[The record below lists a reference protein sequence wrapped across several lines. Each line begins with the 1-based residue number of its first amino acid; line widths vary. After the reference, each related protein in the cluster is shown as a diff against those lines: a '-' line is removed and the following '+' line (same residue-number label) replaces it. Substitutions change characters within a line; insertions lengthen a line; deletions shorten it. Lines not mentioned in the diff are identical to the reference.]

1 LLRLFGVD
9 DSPYVTVATAV
20 REILTESVRDRRGAS
35 GGGAVSELSVV
46 ERLYFGR
53 DDAER
58 DIADGLLRT
67 GFKET
72 AAYNAVVSGRK
83 MLIIGRKGVGKSA
96 ICVRLAL
103 AGAHPG
109 GTALI
114 TPDDTAGEEIRQ
126 FELSGLTGD
135 HAKSLMWRYVFALHA
150 AQYLV
155 KHAAAH
161 GSRPPAS
168 VKTLRSFLKAN
179 QELIGEAQGSGG
191 IGQWLQGL
199 RGSLSLEAFGVKA
212 AADFTQTPTEGA
224 RAAHRLKILEEGVRR
239 GFVDLGCPPAHT
251 LVLLVDQLE
260 QVWSADLESNSL
272 IIGLLLAARHIGS
285 HYGTTLKCVLFLRSD
300 IYDSLSF
307 GEGDKFRSDELRIDW
322 NESDL
327 EDLVLR
333 RARASV
339 DPELT
344 VHQLWGGIFPRTVGG
359 RHTPSYILSR
369 ALPRPR
375 DVIQYLNEC
384 QSTALA
390 NGHHDRVHESDIRT
404 ATRRFSEWKLKD
416 LVQEYLVAHPF
427 LERLFPLF
435 QNSGYLIT
443 RAALRS
449 RVELTQDTLRREYPA
464 YARALTLDGI
474 IRTLY
479 EVGFLGV
486 RRGNGIVYA
495 GVPLLPVQAYE
506 DEFHLHPCFREAL
519 GVTSAAGIAEYDRLV
534 ADSIQ
539 SQVASG
545 NVQIGARGATRVSR
559 EYLLLG
565 RLQRACRA
573 ILDETSVSD
582 GLPDE
587 VRTEI
592 VTQLRRVLDDA
603 EHAPYAE
610 PPVGEDGIVLAAASY
625 FHSLASRLRQDGL
638 DAGRPDG
645 LAARLTEQSAR
656 LVRAVGGGG
665 GSSGES

>member
-1 LLRLFGVD
+1 M
-9 DSPYVTVATAV
+9 
-20 REILTESVRDRRGAS
+20 
-35 GGGAVSELSVV
+35 SELSVV

-103 AGAHPG
+103 AGVHPG

-114 TPDDTAGEEIRQ
+114 TPDDTSGEEIRQ
-126 FELSGLTGD
+126 FELTGLAGD
-135 HAKSLMWRYVFALHA
+135 HAKSLMWRYVFAVRA

-155 KHAAAH
+155 RHATEH
-161 GSRPPAS
+161 SG
-168 VKTLRSFLKAN
+168 KTPVAVRTLKSFLKAN
-179 QELIGEAQGSGG
+179 QELIGEAQASNGFER
-191 IGQWLQGL
+191 WLQGL
-199 RGSLSLEAFGVKA
+199 SGSLSLEAFGVKA
-212 AADFTQTPTEGA
+212 AADFARTSTEGA
-224 RAAHRLKILEEGVRR
+224 RAAHRLKILEEGVRL
-239 GFVDLGCPPAHT
+239 GFVDLGCAPAHT
-251 LVLLVDQLE
+251 LLLLVDQLE

-285 HYGTTLKCVLFLRSD
+285 QYGKALKCVLFIRSD

-322 NESDL
+322 TESEL
-327 EDLVLR
+327 EDLALR
-333 RARASV
+333 RAKASLGW
-339 DPELT
+339 ELT
-344 VHQLWGGIFPRTVGG
+344 AQQLWGEVFPSTIHG
-359 RHTPSYILSR
+359 RHTASYL
-369 ALPRPR
+369 LPRTLLRPR
-375 DVIQYLNEC
+375 DLIQYLNEC
-384 QSTALA
+384 QYTAIG
-390 NGHHDRVHESDIRT
+390 NGHHDRIQESDVLA

-435 QNSGYLIT
+435 QNSGYLVT
-443 RAALRS
+443 RAALS
-449 RVELTQDTLRREYPA
+449 HRVELTQDTLHREFPA
-464 YARALTLDGI
+464 YAEALTLDGI

-495 GVPLLPVQAYE
+495 GVPLLPVQPHE
-506 DEFHLHPCFREAL
+506 DEFHLHPCFRDAL
-519 GVTSAAGIAEYDRLV
+519 GATSAAGVSVYDRQV
-534 ADSIQ
+534 VDSIR
-539 SQVASG
+539 SQVVSG
-545 NVQIGARGATRVSR
+545 NVHAVARGVTRAGR
-559 EYLLLG
+559 GYTLLG
-565 RLQRACRA
+565 RLERACRS
-573 ILDETSVSD
+573 ILDLIARSD

-592 VTQLRRVLDDA
+592 VAQVRRILDDT
-603 EHAPYAE
+603 EHAPYAD
-610 PPVGEDGIVLAAASY
+610 PPVDEDRIVLEAAHY
-625 FHSLASRLRQDGL
+625 FHTLASRLRRDGL
-638 DAGRPDG
+638 DGSDDADS
-645 LAARLTEQSAR
+645 LAARLSERSTR
-656 LVRAVGGGG
+656 LVRAVGGGA

>member
-1 LLRLFGVD
+1 VGDL
-9 DSPYVTVATAV
+9 PT
-20 REILTESVRDRRGAS
+20 
-35 GGGAVSELSVV
+35 V

-58 DIADGLLRT
+58 DFADGLLRT

-83 MLIIGRKGVGKSA
+83 MLVIGRKGVGKSA
-96 ICVRLAL
+96 ICAQFSS

-109 GTALI
+109 GAALI
-114 TPDDTAGEEIRQ
+114 TPDDTAVEELRQ
-126 FELSGLTGD
+126 FELMGLTGD
-135 HAKSLMWRYVFALHA
+135 HAKALMWRYLFTLRA

-155 KHAAAH
+155 QHAAEHDGKTPVA
-161 GSRPPAS
+161 
-168 VKTLRSFLKAN
+168 VKALRSFLKAN
-179 QELIGEAQGSGG
+179 QELIGESQIPNGFAK
-191 IGQWLQGL
+191 WLQGL

-224 RAAHRLKILEEGVRR
+224 RAAQRLKILEDGVRS
-239 GFVDLGCPPAHT
+239 GFVSLGCAPAHR

-272 IIGLLLAARHIGS
+272 IIGLLLAARHVGS
-285 HYGTTLKCVLFLRSD
+285 QYGHVLKCVLFLRSD

-322 NESDL
+322 TESDL
-327 EDLVLR
+327 EELVLL
-333 RARASV
+333 RAKASV
-339 DPELT
+339 GPELT
-344 VHQLWGGIFPRTVGG
+344 ADQLWGGIFPRMVDG
-359 RHTPSYILSR
+359 RHTPSYLLSR

-384 QSTALA
+384 QYTAIG
-390 NGHHDRVHESDIRT
+390 NGHHDRIHESDILQ

-435 QNSGYLIT
+435 QNSGYIVT

-449 RVELTQDTLRREYPA
+449 RVELTRETLGREFPA
-464 YARALTLDGI
+464 YREALTLDGI
-474 IRTLY
+474 IGTLY

-486 RRGNGIVYA
+486 RRENGIVYA
-495 GVPLLPVQAYE
+495 GVPLLPVEPHE

-519 GVTSAAGIAEYDRLV
+519 GATNAAGIGVYDSVV
-534 ADSIQ
+534 ADNIRG
-539 SQVASG
+539 QVASG
-545 NVQIGARGATRVSR
+545 NVFAVAQGGSRVSR
-559 EYLLLG
+559 GYALLE
-565 RLQRACRA
+565 RLQRACREVLHRA
-573 ILDETSVSD
+573 ARSD
-582 GLPDE
+582 ALPDE

-592 VTQLRRVLDDA
+592 LTQVGRIVEDTRS
-603 EHAPYAE
+603 APYSE
-610 PPVGEDGIVLAAASY
+610 PPVGEDRIVLAAANY
-625 FHSLASRLRQDGL
+625 FHALASRLRRDGL
-638 DAGRPDG
+638 DSGDG
-645 LAARLTEQSAR
+645 LASFLTEQSTR
-656 LVRAVGGGG
+656 LVRAVGGEF